1 MNDHDIQRAVDAIM
15 LLRPEPGAR
24 RSDSSKRIEVKRRFD
39 ELKYQQELAQLEA
52 GEPLPVSMDFFALG
66 KAPAK
71 VSPLRMHPARSP
83 SSRR

>member
-39 ELKYQQELAQLEA
+39 EE
-52 GEPLPVSMDFFALG
+52 
-66 KAPAK
+66 
-71 VSPLRMHPARSP
+71 
-83 SSRR
+83 